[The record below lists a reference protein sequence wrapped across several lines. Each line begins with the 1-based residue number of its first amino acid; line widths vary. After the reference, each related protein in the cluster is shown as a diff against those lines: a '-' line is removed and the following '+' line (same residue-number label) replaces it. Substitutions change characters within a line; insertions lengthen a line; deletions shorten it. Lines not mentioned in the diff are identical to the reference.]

1 MGQTNPIR
9 KTCACGREIKSRTGE
24 MCAECGRE
32 NAAAVWNG
40 DAIRHTTS
48 KAEDLASANVCPKK
62 AAWVDEID
70 ARIRARKAGGE

>member
-24 MCAECGRE
+24 MCAECGRG
-32 NAAAVWNG
+32 AAAYWNG

-48 KAEDLASANVCPKK
+48 KSEDLASANVCPKR
-62 AAWVDEID
+62 AAFIDELI
-70 ARIRARKAGGE
+70 ARRKAGAR

>member
-1 MGQTNPIR
+1 MGRINPIR

-32 NAAAVWNG
+32 NAGYWNG
-40 DAIRHTTS
+40 EAIRHTTS
-48 KAEDLASANVCPKK
+48 KAEDLAGANECPYK
-62 AAWVDEID
+62 AAAVDEID

>member
-1 MGQTNPIR
+1 MGRSESIR

-24 MCAECGRE
+24 MCADCGRE

-48 KAEDLASANVCPKK
+48 KAEDLASANVCPKR
-62 AAWVDEID
+62 AAFIDELI
-70 ARIRARKAGGE
+70 ARRKAGAR